1 MTQRLWGR
9 RTIFQNKLFYGAD
22 RGNSKARVQGGERMT
37 DELLSLRA
45 ILLSAAQNDHEM
57 FRQAAS
63 TARVPIEI
71 VECKSVAAA
80 CQAVAAGAD
89 LVFIDGAIANVAT
102 TQVVAVARAQGKPPF
117 LVLLAAPDTAVEPLT
132 TDAVAAKPVRPEEA
146 RRLVE
151 RSMRVRLPSRVLV
164 VDDSST
170 MRSIVRKILGATR
183 FPFEVSEAAEGAA
196 ALKLAGENEFDIVF
210 LDYNMP
216 GFDGLEILAEFKRA
230 KRRMTVVVMSSA
242 PDASLVERM
251 RLQGAAFLKKPFFP
265 ADIEAVLTR
274 HYGLT
279 ALNPKRA

>member
-1 MTQRLWGR
+1 
-9 RTIFQNKLFYGAD
+9 
-22 RGNSKARVQGGERMT
+22 MT

-45 ILLSAAQNDHEM
+45 ILLSASQNDHDL

-80 CQAVAAGAD
+80 CRALGAGAGAD
-89 LVFIDGAIANVAT
+89 LVFIDGAVANVAT
-102 TQVVAVARAQGKPPF
+102 MQVVAAARAQGKPPF
-117 LVLLAAPDTAVEPLT
+117 LVLLAAPDVAVEPLT
-132 TDAVAAKPVRPEEA
+132 TDAAAVKPVRLEEA
-146 RRLVE
+146 RRLIE
-151 RSMRVRLPSRVLV
+151 RSMRVRLPSRVLL

-196 ALKLAGENEFDIVF
+196 ALKLAGESEFDIVF

-216 GFDGLEILAEFKRA
+216 GFDGLETLAEFKRA

-242 PDASLVERM
+242 PDATLAERV
-251 RLQGAAFLKKPFFP
+251 RAHGAAFLKKPFFP
-265 ADIEAVLTR
+265 ADLEAVLTR

-279 ALNPKRA
+279 VLNPKPA

>member
-1 MTQRLWGR
+1 
-9 RTIFQNKLFYGAD
+9 
-22 RGNSKARVQGGERMT
+22 MT
-37 DELLSLRA
+37 DQLVSLRA
-45 ILLSAAQNDHEM
+45 VLLSAVQNDHEM

-71 VECKSVAAA
+71 AECKSVAAA
-80 CQAVAAGAD
+80 CQALADGAD
-89 LVFIDGAIANVAT
+89 LVFIDGAIAGVAT
-102 TQVVAVARAQGKPPF
+102 TQVVAAAYAQPRPPF
-117 LVLLAAPDTAVEPLT
+117 LVLLAVPDVVVEPLP
-132 TDAVAAKPVRPEEA
+132 TDAAAAKPMRLEEA

-170 MRSIVRKILGATR
+170 MRSIVRKIIGATR
-183 FPFEVSEAAEGAA
+183 FPFDVSEAAEGAA
-196 ALKLAGENEFDIVF
+196 ALKLAGESEFDIVF

-216 GFDGLEILAEFKRA
+216 GFDGLETLAEFKRA

-242 PDASLVERM
+242 QDASLAERV
-251 RLQGAAFLKKPFFP
+251 RAQGAAFLKKPFFP

>member
-1 MTQRLWGR
+1 
-9 RTIFQNKLFYGAD
+9 
-22 RGNSKARVQGGERMT
+22 MT

-45 ILLSAAQNDHEM
+45 ILLSGSHYDHDLFRKAA
-57 FRQAAS
+57 A
-63 TARVPIEI
+63 TAPAPIEI

-80 CQAVAAGAD
+80 CQAVGDGAD
-89 LVFIDGAIANVAT
+89 LVFVDGAIANVAT
-102 TQVVAVARAQGKPPF
+102 AQVVATVRAQVKPPF
-117 LVLLAAPDTAVEPLT
+117 LVLLAAPDLAVEPLT
-132 TDAVAAKPVRPEEA
+132 TDAVAAKPMRIEEA

-151 RSMRVRLPSRVLV
+151 RSIRVRIPSRVLV

-196 ALKLAGENEFDIVF
+196 ALKLAAENEFDIVF

-216 GFDGLEILAEFKRA
+216 GFNGLETLAQFKRE

-242 PDASLVERM
+242 QDATLAERV
-251 RLQGAAFLKKPFFP
+251 RLQRAAFLKKPFYP

>member
-1 MTQRLWGR
+1 
-9 RTIFQNKLFYGAD
+9 
-22 RGNSKARVQGGERMT
+22 MT
-37 DELLSLRA
+37 DQLVSLRA
-45 ILLSAAQNDHEM
+45 VLLSAVQNDHEM

-71 VECKSVAAA
+71 AGCKSVAAA
-80 CQAVAAGAD
+80 CQALGGGAD
-89 LVFIDGAIANVAT
+89 LVFIDGGIANVAT
-102 TQVVAVARAQGKPPF
+102 TQVVAAAYAQPRPPF
-117 LVLLAAPDTAVEPLT
+117 LVLLAAPDLVVEPLP
-132 TDAVAAKPVRPEEA
+132 TDAAAAKPMRLEEA

-151 RSMRVRLPSRVLV
+151 RSMRVRVPSRVLV

-170 MRSIVRKILGATR
+170 MRSIVRKTLGATR
-183 FPFEVSEAAEGAA
+183 FPFEVSEAAEGAS
-196 ALKLAGENEFDIVF
+196 ALTLAREREFDIVF

-216 GFDGLEILAEFKRA
+216 GLNGLETLTEFKRE

-242 PDASLVERM
+242 QDATLAERV
-251 RLQGAAFLKKPFFP
+251 RQQGAAFLKKPFFP

>member
-1 MTQRLWGR
+1 
-9 RTIFQNKLFYGAD
+9 
-22 RGNSKARVQGGERMT
+22 MT
-37 DELLSLRA
+37 DELVTLRA
-45 ILLSAAQNDHEM
+45 ILLSASQNDHDM

-71 VECKSVAAA
+71 VECKSVAGA
-80 CQAVAAGAD
+80 CRALADGAD
-89 LVFIDGAIANVAT
+89 LVFVDGAIANVAT
-102 TQVVAVARAQGKPPF
+102 TQVVAAVRARAKPPF
-117 LVLLAAPDTAVEPLT
+117 LVLLAAPDLAVEPLT
-132 TDAVAAKPVRPEEA
+132 TDAVAAKPMRLEQA

-151 RSMRVRLPSRVLV
+151 RSMRVRIPSRVLV

-183 FPFEVSEAAEGAA
+183 FPFDVSEAAEGSA
-196 ALKLAGENEFDIVF
+196 ALKLAAEREFDIVF
-210 LDYNMP
+210 LDYYMP
-216 GFDGLEILAEFKRA
+216 GLDGLETLAEFKRE

-242 PDASLVERM
+242 HDAALVERV

>member
-1 MTQRLWGR
+1 
-9 RTIFQNKLFYGAD
+9 
-22 RGNSKARVQGGERMT
+22 MT

-45 ILLSAAQNDHEM
+45 ILLSASQSDHDM

-63 TARVPIEI
+63 TAPVPIEI
-71 VECKSVAAA
+71 VACKSVAAA
-80 CQAVAAGAD
+80 CRALVDGAD
-89 LVFIDGAIANVAT
+89 LAFIDGAIASVAT
-102 TQVVAVARAQGKPPF
+102 AQVVAAAHAQSRPPF
-117 LVLLAAPDTAVEPLT
+117 LVLLAAPDLAVEPLT
-132 TDAVAAKPVRPEEA
+132 TDAVAAKPMRIEEA

-151 RSMRVRLPSRVLV
+151 RSIRVRIPSRVLV

-196 ALKLAGENEFDIVF
+196 ALKLAAENEFDIVF

-216 GFDGLEILAEFKRA
+216 GFDGLETLAEFKRE

-242 PDASLVERM
+242 QDATLAERV
-251 RLQGAAFLKKPFFP
+251 RLQRAAFLKKPFYP